1 MSRAYRIRIAAS
13 ESIRRDISASDE
25 ICTELELIEIL
36 PPEQMADILR
46 ESLAQRGFE
55 ERDGKM
61 ERTRD
66 GTTVSIDP
74 LTAEVTI
81 RVEASESV
89 EVNRT
94 KEIWTSDPSAEGK
107 EHAREKLK
115 EALRKELERA
125 IDPKEGVLQRKVSE
139 ELEAQLGDLSEELS
153 RVSNEVTREALKQ
166 KANSLGA
173 IKSLSEDPQA
183 GTLTIKIEV

>member
-13 ESIRRDISASDE
+13 DSIRREISATDE

-36 PPEQMADILR
+36 PPESMAEILR
-46 ESLAQRGFE
+46 ESLANRGFE
-55 ERDGKM
+55 DRDGKM

-66 GTTVSIDP
+66 GTTVSVDP

-81 RVEASESV
+81 RIEASESV
-89 EVNRT
+89 EVSRT
-94 KEIWTSDPSAEGK
+94 KEIIVSDPTEKGQNQ
-107 EHAREKLK
+107 AREKLK
-115 EALRKELERA
+115 EALRKELENA
-125 IDPKEGVLQRKVSE
+125 VDPKEGVLQRRVSQ
-139 ELEAQLGDLSEELS
+139 ELEAQLGDLSNELS
-153 RVSNEVTREALKQ
+153 QVANEVTRESLKQ
-166 KANSLGA
+166 KAQSLGS

>member
-13 ESIRRDISASDE
+13 ESIRRDISAHDE

-36 PPEQMADILR
+36 PPEQMADLLR

-94 KEIWTSDPSAEGK
+94 KEIWTSDPTAQGQ

-115 EALRKELERA
+115 EAIQKELQQA
-125 IDPKEGVLQRKVSE
+125 IDPKEGVLQRKVSA